1 MNLCPSFIPSS
12 QFCYMWTKCKYD
24 DCLSQQGLQEK
35 SAGSIRR
42 SSGHVLTS
50 AVRYM
55 QPVLHS
61 VPSLHR
67 VGAHRSAMEHSR
79 GNRAK
84 ARQLAQERGWN
95 NTTVDMSTI
104 NAKVRSRR
112 ARNRTDSCDPAVFTT
127 LTWLHA
133 PCVLCVSPC
142 SCMTRSGHTSASPA
156 RMLP

>member
-55 QPVLHS
+55 LPL
-61 VPSLHR
+61 LR
-67 VGAHRSAMEHSR
+67 
-79 GNRAK
+79 
-84 ARQLAQERGWN
+84 
-95 NTTVDMSTI
+95 
-104 NAKVRSRR
+104 
-112 ARNRTDSCDPAVFTT
+112 PA
-127 LTWLHA
+127 
-133 PCVLCVSPC
+133 PVSPTC
-142 SCMTRSGHTSASPA
+142 SASGRHGAFQRKSCEGAAARAGA
-156 RMLP
+156 RMEQHDRGHEYHQCKGALS